1 LMCLSAMTLA
11 MLVAAI
17 TVSSSKKLPNV
28 NCPIESENE
37 RIRASNAAN
46 ADDIMINTKLHM
58 VR

>member
-1 LMCLSAMTLA
+1 MTLA
-11 MLVAAI
+11 MLVAAM

-46 ADDIMINTKLHM
+46 ADDIMINTKLQM
-58 VR
+58 VG